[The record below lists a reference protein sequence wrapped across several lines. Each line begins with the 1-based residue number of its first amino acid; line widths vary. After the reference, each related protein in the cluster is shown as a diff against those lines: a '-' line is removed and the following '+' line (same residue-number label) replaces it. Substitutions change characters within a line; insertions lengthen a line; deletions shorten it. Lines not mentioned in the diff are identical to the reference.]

1 MSSKTPRERRQLHC
15 FLWEK
20 SIMPVG
26 GGAESGGK
34 PDKAGGGITLVLLRF
49 FKCGI
54 LETVQVRRTCLVPS
68 NRGLSDSFAVR

>member
-34 PDKAGGGITLVLLRF
+34 PDKAGAELYCST
-49 FKCGI
+49 
-54 LETVQVRRTCLVPS
+54 
-68 NRGLSDSFAVR
+68 SDY